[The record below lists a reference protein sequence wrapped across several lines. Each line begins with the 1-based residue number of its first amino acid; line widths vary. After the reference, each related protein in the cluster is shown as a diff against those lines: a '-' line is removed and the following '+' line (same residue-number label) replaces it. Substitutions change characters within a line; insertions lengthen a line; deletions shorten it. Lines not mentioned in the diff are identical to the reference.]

1 MGTSSAFGGAR
12 GTTPLVPS
20 WLDEPAGGGG
30 SSAPPAAPAVSAP
43 ANDPGAPPS
52 APSAPA
58 ATPSAPA
65 VAPPAAA
72 AGAGGS
78 ADRFTAA
85 RSNLSRFV
93 RSGGSDRKSLGRA
106 VSNYVSRSAGGS
118 RNAARRMG
126 ASRGAAGRLVNFL
139 NTAQAQGVR
148 EALRTLNLEGLA
160 GQPIEDVFAGLADY
174 VCPEGGSIDEG
185 IARDAFIETI
195 ADLAAAGITDIDALS
210 PGQVQTVFELYATH
224 AIEARICNDIGSKLI
239 SLPSDVRVAERVQ
252 AQLREFIQRSVSD
265 AVAASQQSV
274 QALTPDRVNE
284 FVTTTYQA
292 AFEVLQTIGDAEANA

>member
-30 SSAPPAAPAVSAP
+30 SSAPPAAPDGTGP
-43 ANDPGAPPS
+43 PNDPGAPPS
-52 APSAPA
+52 TPSAPA
-58 ATPSAPA
+58 AAPSVAAQAAPA
-65 VAPPAAA
+65 
-72 AGAGGS
+72 GRGGT

-106 VSNYVSRSAGGS
+106 VSSYVSRSAGGS

-139 NTAQAQGVR
+139 NIAQAQGVR
-148 EALRTLNLEGLA
+148 EALRTLNLESLA

-224 AIEARICNDIGSKLI
+224 AIEARICNDIGSKMI
-239 SLPSDVRVAERVQ
+239 SLPSDVRAAERVQ

-265 AVAASQQSV
+265 AVAASKQTV

-292 AFEVLQTIGDAEANA
+292 AFEVLQTIGDAEASA

>member
-1 MGTSSAFGGAR
+1 
-12 GTTPLVPS
+12 
-20 WLDEPAGGGG
+20 
-30 SSAPPAAPAVSAP
+30 
-43 ANDPGAPPS
+43 
-52 APSAPA
+52 
-58 ATPSAPA
+58 
-65 VAPPAAA
+65 
-72 AGAGGS
+72 
-78 ADRFTAA
+78 
-85 RSNLSRFV
+85 
-93 RSGGSDRKSLGRA
+93 
-106 VSNYVSRSAGGS
+106 
-118 RNAARRMG
+118 MG

-139 NTAQAQGVR
+139 NIAQAQGVR
-148 EALRTLNLEGLA
+148 EALRTLNLESLA

-224 AIEARICNDIGSKLI
+224 AIEARICNDIGSKMI
-239 SLPSDVRVAERVQ
+239 SLPSDVRAAERVQ

-265 AVAASQQSV
+265 AVAASKQTV

-292 AFEVLQTIGDAEANA
+292 AFEVLQTIGDAEASA